1 MLDSD
6 VTAVHE
12 KSPDHRTALAA
23 RGRQLSLRIVDA
35 RDSLLCKDFQYEE
48 ARNVATLAYAATQ
61 SLDVEQ
67 AQIVIDGLVAS
78 VPVLAGAVKRRVTPS
93 PGAEQPYL

>member
-12 KSPDHRTALAA
+12 KSPDHRTAMAA
-23 RGRQLSLRIVDA
+23 RERQLSRRMVDA
-35 RDSLLCKDFQYEE
+35 RDSLLCKGVQYKE
-48 ARNVATLAYAATQ
+48 ARNVATLEYAATQ

-67 AQIVIDGLVAS
+67 AQIVIDGLVAG
-78 VPVLAGAVKRRVTPS
+78 VPALAGAVNRRVIPS
-93 PGAEQPYL
+93 PGTEQP